1 MNYDGKEKAAAGYLF
16 DPSDDP
22 QNAKDIARCIDLCHA
37 YNQCMPSDLSAKQ
50 RILEQ
55 IIGRMGKNVVITAPF
70 GAITAT
76 IFSLG
81 MIFTPTTT
89 L

>member
-1 MNYDGKEKAAAGYLF
+1 MTEKEKAAAGYLF
-16 DPSDDP
+16 DPSADP

-55 IIGRMGKNVVITAPF
+55 IIGRMGKTW
-70 GAITAT
+70 
-76 IFSLG
+76 
-81 MIFTPTTT
+81 
-89 L
+89 